1 MAGIL
6 GKGAVALLVAL
17 GVVVV
22 LLILVP
28 AYRWFFLIS
37 LLLGIG
43 VALFLRYWYAR
54 KPVEPENKRPLGLD

>member
-1 MAGIL
+1 MPMIAGRGIT
-6 GKGAVALLVAL
+6 ALLVAVGL
-17 GVVVV
+17 VVV

-37 LLLGIG
+37 LLVGIG

-54 KPVEPENKRPLGLD
+54 KPVDVENKRPLGLD